1 LLKPLV
7 ENPKITGLFKRIRML
22 TEALGPVRSLDVALN
37 DLRERFTDL
46 EGHRPSLPLLIEW
59 VRKRRKKLRKR
70 LPQEISE
77 VQILK
82 TLRKFKPQEIPHLP
96 SEDLQTMLEKKLTK
110 ALRNL
115 EKNWNLF
122 HKKQKIADLHHL
134 RVDLKKWRY
143 LFEIKSEIMGIPGA
157 ADFLEKVKNLQDR
170 LGGIHDLEV
179 LQETVSSP
187 KFRRIAQENKV
198 QKDLRGF
205 VKDLRNQMDQELQLF
220 LKEGEKAIMEI
231 IAFTQGVYSLAL
243 AEPDAC

>member
-1 LLKPLV
+1 
-7 ENPKITGLFKRIRML
+7 
-22 TEALGPVRSLDVALN
+22 
-37 DLRERFTDL
+37 
-46 EGHRPSLPLLIEW
+46 
-59 VRKRRKKLRKR
+59 
-70 LPQEISE
+70 
-77 VQILK
+77 
-82 TLRKFKPQEIPHLP
+82 
-96 SEDLQTMLEKKLTK
+96 
-110 ALRNL
+110 
-115 EKNWNLF
+115 
-122 HKKQKIADLHHL
+122 
-134 RVDLKKWRY
+134 VDLKKWRY